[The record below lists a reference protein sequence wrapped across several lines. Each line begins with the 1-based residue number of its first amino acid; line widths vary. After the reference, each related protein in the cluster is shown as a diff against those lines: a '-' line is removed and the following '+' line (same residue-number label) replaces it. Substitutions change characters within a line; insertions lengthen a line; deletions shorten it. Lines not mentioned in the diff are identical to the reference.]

1 MRRKVKCKHQWVA
14 DGPYVSCALCGGGR
28 ECRGWK
34 AACKRLLRPLPQ
46 RLDDSDDDSPDGKDD
61 QGRP

>member
-1 MRRKVKCKHQWVA
+1 
-14 DGPYVSCALCGGGR
+14 VSYRARLDQLRELRQRGHTLDCASNTVYSGR
-28 ECRGWK
+28 SCQCPVTLW
-34 AACKRLLRPLPQ
+34 LPQ